1 LALSAWQRNRTFG
14 GGLQA
19 PADARSYAVEQ
30 LTAALG
36 PLSSRVTH
44 DAALIVSE
52 LVTNAVRADSD
63 MVELAMAIRGDSV
76 EVRVCDDG
84 PGWPQPR
91 DAGVDD
97 TSGRGLLLVATVAD
111 EWGVEPASNGRKAV
125 WARLSLDGTGGE
137 VSAGRGPRCGAGLSR
152 PVLAPGPRRR

>member
-1 LALSAWQRNRTFG
+1 MALSAWQRNKTFG
-14 GGLQA
+14 GDLEA
-19 PADARSYAVEQ
+19 PSDARSYAVEQ
-30 LTAALG
+30 LSAVLG
-36 PLSSRVTH
+36 AQSRRVAD

-52 LVTNAVRADSD
+52 LVTNAVRADSAV
-63 MVELAMAIRGDSV
+63 VELAMTIRGHSI

-111 EWGVEPASNGRKAV
+111 EWGVESLSNGRKAV
-125 WARLSLDGTGGE
+125 WARLSLDGAGCEAGE
-137 VSAGRGPRCGAGLSR
+137 MSAGR
-152 PVLAPGPRRR
+152 